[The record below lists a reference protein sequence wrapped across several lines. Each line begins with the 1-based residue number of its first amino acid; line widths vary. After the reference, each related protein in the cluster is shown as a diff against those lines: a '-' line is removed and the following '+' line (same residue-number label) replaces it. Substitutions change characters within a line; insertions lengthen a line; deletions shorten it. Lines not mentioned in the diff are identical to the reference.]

1 MFSKYLWLL
10 AACWLVTPGGL
21 ILVGLIGENRLI
33 PLFNPRKQFLSFMPG
48 DLFLGVTVAWLLYN
62 LLSLQPGHWYLSRWW
77 YVIILIVALLV
88 AILITKAEYD
98 TGFFPVRAI
107 LSPTKIYHNFIL
119 YAGYGSVAVF
129 ALIAGFASGSWV
141 KTLVAIIPATGWIA
155 MLLIE
160 PNWPE
165 HANSTRCLNA
175 HITNW
180 QVCPALRNLF
190 GK

>member
-10 AACWLVTPGGL
+10 AVCWLITPGGL

-33 PLFNPRKQFLSFMPG
+33 PLFDPSKQFLSFMPG

-62 LLSLQPGHWYLSRWW
+62 LPSLRHGWYLSLWW
-77 YVIILIVALLV
+77 YVVILIVAFIV
-88 AILITKAEYD
+88 AVVITKAEFD
-98 TGFFPVRAI
+98 TGFFPARAI

-129 ALIAGFASGSWV
+129 ALIAGFASGSWA
-141 KTLVAIIPATGWIA
+141 KTLVAIIPATGWII

-160 PNWPE
+160 PSWPVN
-165 HANSTRCLNA
+165 ANATRCLNA
-175 HITNW
+175 HIANW
-180 QVCPALRNLF
+180 QVCPTLRNLF
-190 GK
+190 SK